1 MIAAVWIL
9 LLRGGDVLLSRRRG
23 TGYRDGWL
31 SLVGGHLEDDESV
44 RGGAVR
50 EAREE
55 VGVVVPPEAV
65 DVVSVVH
72 RRADGSRVDFFTA
85 CRNWAGTPVNAEPAK
100 CSELLWSPVRALPAD
115 VVPYVRTAVANYRA
129 GVWFESLDWPE
140 PQPPP
145 PGG

>member
-9 LLRGGDVLLSRRRG
+9 LLRDGRVLLSRRRA

-44 RGGAVR
+44 RRGAVR

-55 VGVVVPPEAV
+55 VGVDVTPGSV

-72 RRADGSRVDFFTA
+72 RQADGSRVDFFTA
-85 CRNWAGTPVNAEPAK
+85 CRDWTGEPFNAEPGK
-100 CSELLWSPVRALPAD
+100 CSELVWSPVRELPAD
-115 VVPYVRTAVANYRA
+115 VVPYMRTAVANYRA

-140 PQPPP
+140 SPPQPH
-145 PGG
+145 